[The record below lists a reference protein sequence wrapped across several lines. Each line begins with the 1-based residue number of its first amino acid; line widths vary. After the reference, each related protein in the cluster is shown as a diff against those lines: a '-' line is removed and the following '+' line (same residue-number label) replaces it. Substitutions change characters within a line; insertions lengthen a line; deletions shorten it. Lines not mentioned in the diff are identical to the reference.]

1 MASKQYELWSE
12 AEQTQLLK
20 AVHESSM
27 HKKLINWQYVSL
39 QCNKS
44 PARCKSYYQFFQKK
58 QSECAR
64 LWISNK
70 SYMSQAQKRIRI
82 HIGVYAQFYN
92 FDWEFIQKQFYS
104 AMNIDEIK
112 NIYIHSL
119 RMFQLQRSYLANNT
133 ETRVEYPV
141 QKLKEMY
148 NNILG
153 VNQYIKL
160 YKRFL
165 MFENSAESVQNIID
179 QTYQDAPQNEQLF
192 DQIDPIIAEYYI
204 ELTKGYDL
212 GEQAAKLKMKIEN
225 KGQQNNNT
233 INEENK

>member
-1 MASKQYELWSE
+1 MTSKYELWSE
-12 AEQTQLLK
+12 AEQTNLLK
-20 AVHESSM
+20 AVHESTM

-39 QCNKS
+39 QCNKP

-58 QSECAR
+58 QSECAK

-92 FDWEFIQKQFYS
+92 FDWDFIQKQFYS
-104 AMNIDEIK
+104 AMSVEEIK
-112 NIYIHSL
+112 NVYAHSL
-119 RMFQLQRSYLANNT
+119 RMFQLQRSYLANT

-153 VNQYIKL
+153 VNQYVKT
-160 YKRFL
+160 YNRFL
-165 MFENSAESVQNIID
+165 MFENSDESVQNIIN
-179 QTYQDAPQNEQLF
+179 QSYQDAPQNEQLF

-212 GEQAAKLKMKIEN
+212 EEQAAKLKLKIES
-225 KGQQNNNT
+225 KGQKHNN
-233 INEENK
+233 IIKEENK